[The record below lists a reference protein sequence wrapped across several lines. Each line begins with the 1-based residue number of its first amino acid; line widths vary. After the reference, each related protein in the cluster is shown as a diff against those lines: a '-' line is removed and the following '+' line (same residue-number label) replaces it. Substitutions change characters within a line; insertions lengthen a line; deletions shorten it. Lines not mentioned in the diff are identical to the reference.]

1 MSMLRRA
8 CIALVLGLLAGCV
21 GQQEPAQKLLG
32 DIAASMHAVSAD
44 AEANVPDQYAEV
56 QRQIA
61 ELQAT
66 FDREDYTAVIANA
79 PAVLAA
85 AQGLGPAVAARK
97 AAVLAQLN
105 GEWSHVAAVLPDE
118 FERIEHRIDFLA
130 APQNRSAAMGVDLR
144 AAQVSVRDAVA
155 LWSKGQAAYAAG
167 NLQEAVQT
175 AHTVQARADE
185 LAASLQPRPSAR
197 RR

>member
-1 MSMLRRA
+1 MMSLLRHTCLA
-8 CIALVLGLLAGCV
+8 MALGLLAGCV

-32 DIAASMHAVSAD
+32 DVNAAMHTVSAD
-44 AEANVPDQYAEV
+44 AEADVPDQYAEV

-66 FDREDYTAVIANA
+66 FDREDYAAVIANA

-85 AQGLGPAVAARK
+85 AQGLGQAAAARR
-97 AAVLAQLN
+97 AEVRAQLN
-105 GEWSHVAAVLPDE
+105 GEWSHLAATLPEE
-118 FERIEHRIDFLA
+118 FARIEQRIDFLTGPA
-130 APQNRSAAMGVDLR
+130 GRKAAMGVDLR
-144 AAQVSVRDAVA
+144 AAQGAVRDAFA
-155 LWSKGQAAYAAG
+155 LWSKGQAAFAAG

-185 LAASLQPRPSAR
+185 LAASLKLQPQET
-197 RR
+197 